1 MIYLIVFI
9 LFLNGIIIF
18 DRNKKEGNRYYWSLC
33 VLLILLWGLRYHVG
47 GDSLRYEN
55 HFSDYPLLSEL
66 YNFDF
71 TYASYQPFWYIYN
84 SFLKTICDSFIFFQI
99 VHSII
104 INVGFFVFFKK
115 NSSKKFLLATLYYIL
130 WSPYYNA
137 EILRE
142 SYSVL
147 IFLLSYKYLLQKKYI
162 KYYLLS
168 LFALLWHVS
177 ALFLFIVPILYNIFN
192 KIDNKKAIGL
202 IFILS
207 LSAFVILNYIFSQ
220 SVLSIL
226 LQGGIIDRL
235 ESTLDSGSLNINGVI
250 FKLFVLSPAFL
261 LLYRFTS
268 RKEQMKRNTILLY
281 IFVELIGISFI
292 PIQRLSNYFVFF
304 YLLFIVD
311 AYAETLGKKYHGLYK
326 FTILFVILLRMNY
339 YSLELEQGFHKYDLY
354 LPYHSVFDPKEEIQ
368 RETFI
373 INEFLI

>member
-9 LFLNGIIIF
+9 FFLIGIIVF
-18 DRNKKEGNRYYWSLC
+18 DRNNKEGNRYYWFLC

-66 YNFDF
+66 HNFDF
-71 TYASYQPFWYIYN
+71 TYASYQPLWYIYN
-84 SFLKTICDSFIFFQI
+84 SFLKTICDSFTFFQI

-115 NSSKKFLLATLYYIL
+115 NSSKKFLLATLYYLL
-130 WSPYYNA
+130 WCPYYNT

-147 IFLLSYKYLLQKKYI
+147 IFLFSYKYLLQKKYT

-177 ALFLFIVPILYNIFN
+177 ALFLFAVPILYNIFN
-192 KIDNKKAIGL
+192 KIDNMKAISL
-202 IFILS
+202 IFIVS
-207 LSAFVILNYIFSQ
+207 LSAYFILNYMFSQ
-220 SVLSIL
+220 SLLSIL
-226 LQGGIIDRL
+226 MQGGIDRL
-235 ESTLDSGSLNINGVI
+235 EATLDSGGLNINGI
-250 FKLFVLSPAFL
+250 LFTLFVISPAFL
-261 LLYRFTS
+261 LLYRFTR
-268 RKEQMKRNTILLY
+268 RKEQVKRNTILLY
-281 IFVELIGISFI
+281 IFVALIGITFI
-292 PIQRLSNYFVFF
+292 PIQRLVNYFTFF
-304 YLLFIVD
+304 YLMLIVE
-311 AYAETLGKKYHGLYK
+311 AYAETVGKKYHSLYK
-326 FTILFVILLRMNY
+326 ISIIFILLIRMKSY
-339 YSLELEQGFHKYDLY
+339 FTELDQGFHKYDLY

-373 INEFLI
+373 INEFLN